1 MTIHPSAAFGALLAL
16 AGAVLVLL
24 TRQGSPAGALAG
36 FAVALI
42 ASAGL
47 GVGAL
52 LPLAIF
58 VLGSGALTR
67 IGRDRKERVGA
78 AQADRGRRGAP
89 HVAAKLSLP
98 ALAGVLALFGVAPPG
113 VLALVYV
120 AAIAGAFAD
129 TAATELGPVIAGR
142 AVGMRGHRFVP
153 VSHGT
158 SGGISLGGILV
169 AGAASAAVAL
179 GAWSVRLLGS
189 APEACAAAAAGVV
202 ASILES
208 LLAGTTW
215 GTRVGHHGRNVFL
228 SFVSA
233 CLALSARALGWTG
246 T

>member
-1 MTIHPSAAFGALLAL
+1 MTLHQSAIWGALLAL
-16 AGAVLVLL
+16 AGAVLILF
-24 TRQGSPAGALAG
+24 TRQGTPAGALAG

-42 ASAGL
+42 AAAGL

-67 IGRDRKERVGA
+67 IGKARKERVGA

-98 ALAGVLALFGVAPPG
+98 ALAGFLALFGVAPPG

-129 TAATELGPVIAGR
+129 TAATELGPVIGGT
-142 AVGMRGHRFVP
+142 AVTMRGHRFVP
-153 VSHGT
+153 ASHGT
-158 SGGISLGGILV
+158 SGGISLGGILAAGV
-169 AGAASAAVAL
+169 ASGAVAL

-189 APEACAAAAAGVV
+189 APEAGAAAAAGAV

-215 GTRVGHHGRNVFL
+215 GTRAGHHGRNVFL
-228 SFVSA
+228 SLASA
-233 CLALSARALGWTG
+233 GLALSARALGWTG
-246 T
+246 A